1 MKQTKF
7 MQVMFSAVERGD
19 EELAAQVRDDIEAA
33 KENGVVDTDEVTYT
47 NLGEGKVLIV
57 DKVNG
62 EATVAEVSPEEAETY
77 DLIAV
82 PDEEMEKFLHPME
95 CGVTPDPEVVTEEHE
110 DVVPDHMD
118 GVPVSQSMPDVT
130 VEENAC
136 PCEEECECEED
147 EEERTFS
154 VSTDNTAVIRIFN
167 DQEFCERLFS
177 EVLESEETATVGN
190 IKVEKCDDGDNS
202 IVVTDMT
209 TGDQAKVEINDE
221 EGELE
226 VTELSQKEFKT
237 FSEENDD
244 EAFDLQ
250 YEPLFVVGID
260 PVDHVIVDS
269 PVYDV
274 EDAQVLAQRLSEIGV
289 VGVQIFENP
298 DEARDHAFALLESAG
313 VDMEAEDA
321 VEEPVEKEFS
331 DCSVFVTKYYS
342 DCTTYMLR
350 LFSEEE
356 DGDSTSQEVIEDA
369 IESGEQIEN
378 ESEIVTPVSDTV
390 AIVEDKTNG
399 EFTKAVLVDDELEVS
414 KISEAE
420 AEELTKDLEV
430 IDENDEKDEEDEDQ
444 REYSEEIS
452 RYQLRLFSDLAD
464 QEDLEKALDTK
475 EVVETEN
482 EIIHPIDESTLV
494 VEDKKTGEFTKVTV
508 DGEEFDTEK
517 IKSKEEAEVLKET
530 AKVEEDEPEVV
541 EEKEEENAEEKEF
554 SGDDVLAKFFSG
566 IVAQPAMQQPMVQ
579 PVAQTPLVDANGNV
593 IAQQAPVA
601 PDQAPAV
608 VEAPSVEVIED
619 KALQAVTAIQEAALA
634 AQQEILAAKEAPAQ
648 APAGDLREA
657 TFSEDTSVVKD
668 DILGSWLSLL

>member
-110 DVVPDHMD
+110 NVVPDHMD
-118 GVPVSQSMPDVT
+118 GVLVSQSMPDVT

-237 FSEENDD
+237 FSEEDDD
-244 EAFDLQ
+244 EAFNLQ

-298 DEARDHAFALLESAG
+298 DEARNHAFALLEGAG

-369 IESGEQIEN
+369 IENGEQIEN

-390 AIVEDKTNG
+390 AIIEDKANG

-430 IDENDEKDEEDEDQ
+430 IDENEEQNEEDQ

-475 EVVETEN
+475 EVVETED
-482 EIIHPIDESTLV
+482 EIIRPIDESTLV
-494 VEDKKTGEFTKVTV
+494 VEDKKTGELTKVTV
-508 DGEEFDTEK
+508 DGEEFNTEK
-517 IKSKEEAEVLKET
+517 INSKEEEAEED
-530 AKVEEDEPEVV
+530 VEDDEPEVE
-541 EEKEEENAEEKEF
+541 EEKEEEKAEEKEF

-601 PDQAPAV
+601 PDQAPAAA
-608 VEAPSVEVIED
+608 EAPSVEVIED

-657 TFSEDTSVVKD
+657 TFSEDTSVIKD
-668 DILGSWLSLL
+668 DILGSWLSML